1 MTVGIV
7 GLGMMGLSIAANLLN
22 KGYDV
27 IGYDINPA
35 RSKLLTEKG
44 GQGLEHCAQVG
55 SRADAV
61 ILMVFNAQQMEDVL
75 FGSGKLADTL
85 KPGSVVVVTA
95 SVGKDVCEQAAPKL
109 AAQGIDFIDAPLMAS
124 CESALSGDMHII
136 LGAKKSVLEKWRS
149 LLDDMSEELYFM
161 GELPGQGQM
170 AKTCLQTFFSF
181 TFEQASEVMALGEKC
196 HIDMEE
202 LYRLL
207 NNSPAS
213 SVLFQIA
220 AQNIKTRTF
229 TGTNN
234 PLSILDKDMKLSL
247 CLGKELDVKMPGSA
261 GISAAFSEAMDKYPA
276 EDIWATVKVAEN

>member
-1 MTVGIV
+1 
-7 GLGMMGLSIAANLLN
+7 
-22 KGYDV
+22 
-27 IGYDINPA
+27 
-35 RSKLLTEKG
+35 
-44 GQGLEHCAQVG
+44 
-55 SRADAV
+55 
-61 ILMVFNAQQMEDVL
+61 
-75 FGSGKLADTL
+75 
-85 KPGSVVVVTA
+85 
-95 SVGKDVCEQAAPKL
+95 
-109 AAQGIDFIDAPLMAS
+109 
-124 CESALSGDMHII
+124 
-136 LGAKKSVLEKWRS
+136 
-149 LLDDMSEELYFM
+149 M

-207 NNSPAS
+207 DNSPAS

-261 GISAAFSEAMDKYPA
+261 GISAAFSE
-276 EDIWATVKVAEN
+276 DIWATVKVAEN